1 MSDQGLRASVERMR
15 DRGLGPEAVTVFE
28 HYYRQLEAGALG
40 TIPEE
45 SIEPLG
51 EIQALGEVEVSDEDA
66 RRALSQTAV
75 IKLNGG
81 LGTGMGMTGAKSA
94 LEVRDGLTFLDI
106 IALQVLALRERWGVE
121 LPLVLM
127 NSFRTS
133 EESLR
138 ILEKYDTLP
147 VDGLPLDFIQ
157 NAEPKLDPDG
167 LVPVSWPA
175 DPELEWCPPGHGDVY
190 VSLVTSGV
198 LDSLLA
204 KGIRF
209 AFLSNSDNLGA
220 TCDPDV
226 AAWMVEHDL
235 PFVAEV
241 CRRTKSDRK
250 GGHLAVRRS
259 DGRLI
264 LRDTAM
270 VQDGDER
277 YFRDIKRHS
286 TFNANNVWINLE
298 VLRERM
304 TAREGVLGLPI
315 IVNHKTVDPADPTSP
330 EVIQME
336 SAMGTAIEVFEGS
349 EAILVPRTRFRPV
362 KTTNDLLV
370 LRSDFFSLDESYHV
384 VASQDTA
391 EPFVDLDSAYRF
403 VPGFEQRFPHGVPSL
418 KDCTSLRVIGDPV
431 FGRGVRLVGEVLIDG
446 YSRVRDNAVLGEPAR
461 AATVPERAPDD
472 VISVDEHLRSILSS
486 LQPAPTVPSPLT
498 ESLGLVVARDVRAKV
513 NLPGFDNSS
522 MDGYA
527 VVADSLAG
535 AGADGAAVR
544 LRIVG
549 EVAAGEQ
556 PTFRVGPGEA
566 ARIMTG
572 AMLPEGADSVIAVE
586 DTDGAA
592 QGEVECRATTRRGRF
607 VRPRGEDV
615 AAGAVIV
622 SAGEIVGP
630 RTIAVLAACGHD
642 TVEVHRRP
650 HVVVL
655 STGNELAPPGA
666 ALGPGQIHDSNSS
679 MLWAAAVAT
688 GASAEIRTAVGDT
701 DEALLA
707 VLDEIVGG
715 ADVIITSGG
724 VSMGAYDVVKSALRT
739 EGVDFVKVAMQPGK
753 PQGFGHLTGPG
764 GRAVPLFALPGNPVS
779 SFVSFEIFVR
789 PALRRLMRLKPE
801 KRRLRAA
808 SITSGVHSPEGRRQF
823 GRAVV
828 SRSPEGELLAA
839 PVAGQGSHFLAD
851 LSRANG
857 LFVVPEDVTEL
868 VAGEPVDLILLDGE
882 A

>member
-1 MSDQGLRASVERMR
+1 MTDQGLRESVDLMR
-15 DRGLGPEAVTVFE
+15 QRGLGPEAIKVFE
-28 HYYRQLEAGALG
+28 YYYEQLEAGAQG
-40 TIPEE
+40 TIPED
-45 SIEPLG
+45 SIDPLG
-51 EIQALGEVEVSDEDA
+51 EIQALGEVQVTDEEA

-133 EESLR
+133 EESLK
-138 ILEKYDTLP
+138 ILAKYDSLA

-157 NAEPKLDPDG
+157 NAEPKLTPGD
-167 LVPVSWPA
+167 LTPVKWPR

-198 LDSLLA
+198 LDSLLE

-226 AAWMVEHDL
+226 AAWMVEHDV

-241 CRRTKSDRK
+241 CHRTKSDRK
-250 GGHLAVRRS
+250 GGHLAVRKS

-270 VQDGDER
+270 VEDGEER
-277 YFRDIKRHS
+277 YFRDIRRHN

-315 IVNHKTVDPADPTSP
+315 IVNHKNVDPADPSSP

-384 VASQDTA
+384 VAAGDRP
-391 EPFVDLDSAYRF
+391 EPYVDLDSAYRF
-403 VPGFEQRFPHGVPSL
+403 VSGFEQRFPQGVPSM

-431 FGRGVRLVGEVLIDG
+431 FGRDVTLVGEVLIDG
-446 YSRVRDNAVLGEPAR
+446 YHRVRDNAVLGEQAQPEPATR
-461 AATVPERAPDD
+461 RAPAD
-472 VISVDEHLRSILSS
+472 VRTVDEHLRAILSS
-486 LQPAPTVPSPLT
+486 LEPAPTAPIPLT

-527 VVADSLAG
+527 VVSDSLAG
-535 AGADGAAVR
+535 AGSQPVR

-549 EVAAGEQ
+549 EVAAGDD

-572 AMLPEGADSVIAVE
+572 AKMPQGADAVIAVE
-586 DTDGAA
+586 DTDGSAG
-592 QGEVECRATTRRGRF
+592 GEVECRAEARRGRF
-607 VRPRGEDV
+607 VRPLGEDV
-615 AAGAVIV
+615 AAGAVVV

-630 RTIAVLAACGHD
+630 RTIAVLAACGHA

-655 STGNELAPPGA
+655 STGDELVAPGDP
-666 ALGPGQIHDSNSS
+666 LGPAQIHDSNSS
-679 MLWAAAVAT
+679 MLWAAAVAS

-701 DEALLA
+701 DEELLA
-707 VLDEIVGG
+707 VLDEVVGV

-724 VSMGAYDVVKSALRT
+724 VSMGAYDVVKSALRR
-739 EGVDFVKVAMQPGK
+739 EGIDFVKVAMQPGK
-753 PQGFGHLTGPG
+753 PQGFGHLSGPG
-764 GRAVPLFALPGNPVS
+764 GRQVPLFALPGNPVS
-779 SFVSFEIFVR
+779 SFVSFEVFVR

-808 SITSGVHSPEGRRQF
+808 SITSGVRSPEGRRQF

-828 SRSPEGELLAA
+828 SRSPEGELLAS

-857 LFVVPEDVTEL
+857 LFVVPEDITEL
-868 VAGEPVDLILLDGE
+868 VAGEHVDVILLDGE

>member
-1 MSDQGLRASVERMR
+1 M
-15 DRGLGPEAVTVFE
+15 
-28 HYYRQLEAGALG
+28 
-40 TIPEE
+40 
-45 SIEPLG
+45 
-51 EIQALGEVEVSDEDA
+51 
-66 RRALSQTAV
+66 
-75 IKLNGG
+75 
-81 LGTGMGMTGAKSA
+81 
-94 LEVRDGLTFLDI
+94 
-106 IALQVLALRERWGVE
+106 
-121 LPLVLM
+121 
-127 NSFRTS
+127 
-133 EESLR
+133 
-138 ILEKYDTLP
+138 
-147 VDGLPLDFIQ
+147 
-157 NAEPKLDPDG
+157 
-167 LVPVSWPA
+167 
-175 DPELEWCPPGHGDVY
+175 
-190 VSLVTSGV
+190 
-198 LDSLLA
+198 
-204 KGIRF
+204 
-209 AFLSNSDNLGA
+209 
-220 TCDPDV
+220 
-226 AAWMVEHDL
+226 
-235 PFVAEV
+235 
-241 CRRTKSDRK
+241 
-250 GGHLAVRRS
+250 
-259 DGRLI
+259 
-264 LRDTAM
+264 
-270 VQDGDER
+270 
-277 YFRDIKRHS
+277 
-286 TFNANNVWINLE
+286 
-298 VLRERM
+298 
-304 TAREGVLGLPI
+304 
-315 IVNHKTVDPADPTSP
+315 
-330 EVIQME
+330 
-336 SAMGTAIEVFEGS
+336 
-349 EAILVPRTRFRPV
+349 
-362 KTTNDLLV
+362 

-384 VASQDTA
+384 VASQDAA

-403 VPGFEQRFPHGVPSL
+403 VSGFEQRFPYGVPSL
-418 KDCTSLRVIGDPV
+418 KECTSLRVIGDPV
-431 FGRGVRLVGEVLIDG
+431 FGKGVRLVGEVLIDG
-446 YSRVRDNAVLGEPAR
+446 YTRVRDNAVLGEPAR
-461 AATVPERAPDD
+461 PATAPERAVDD

-486 LQPAPTVPSPLT
+486 LEPAPTAPTPLT

-527 VVADSLAG
+527 VVAASLDG
-535 AGADGAAVR
+535 AGVEGAAVR

-607 VRPRGEDV
+607 IRPRGEDV

-642 TVEVHRRP
+642 SVEVHRRP

-701 DEALLA
+701 DAALLA
-707 VLDEIVGG
+707 VLDEVVGV

-739 EGVDFVKVAMQPGK
+739 EGIDFVKVAMQPGK
-753 PQGFGHLTGPG
+753 PQGFGHLTGPS

-808 SITSGVHSPEGRRQF
+808 SITAGVRSPEGRRQF

-868 VAGEPVDLILLDGE
+868 VAGEPVDVILLDGE